1 VGRYSDRARRK
12 IAENSA
18 GWRDCI
24 FECLQEAGDRLPRA
38 TDRRSLATFVLTVM
52 EGAVMQAR
60 THKDI
65 AYFDSSIEHLR
76 RYVDQLLEEGNRE
89 REQGAWGV

>member
-1 VGRYSDRARRK
+1 VGRYSDRARQK
-12 IAENSA
+12 IAENFA

-24 FECLQEAGDRLPRA
+24 FECLQEAGDRLPRS